1 LPARGSYKKPIC
13 PVCGKKKP
21 TDLRK
26 QPKCGACLALVKKL
40 RYERKLYRQKGAEK
54 RRRNRAAHWANRDAR
69 VKAMRKRYPAIQ
81 AEERK
86 RQKVYYKKNRARVL
100 KRADARRRML
110 KKIAPHVLKE
120 YRQRHNKR
128 YPHKRTARSAAY
140 RAKILRATPPW
151 SDRAKIDEV
160 YALAELMTRLLGVKY
175 SVDHYYP
182 LRGKKVC
189 GLHVHENLRVIREDQ
204 NRAKANKMPMS

>member
-1 LPARGSYKKPIC
+1 
-13 PVCGKKKP
+13 
-21 TDLRK
+21 
-26 QPKCGACLALVKKL
+26 
-40 RYERKLYRQKGAEK
+40 
-54 RRRNRAAHWANRDAR
+54 
-69 VKAMRKRYPAIQ
+69 
-81 AEERK
+81 
-86 RQKVYYKKNRARVL
+86 VL